1 MGTWN
6 GGAGG
11 HSVITSNFTM
21 KIEQL
26 KVRLGEKVQLVSGG
40 KKYKVQKCHLDGEE
54 LLIISLMGLV

>member
-1 MGTWN
+1 MGTRD

-26 KVRLGEKVQLVSGG
+26 KARLGEKVQLVSGG
-40 KKYKVQKCHLDGEE
+40 KKYKNV
-54 LLIISLMGLV
+54 IWMVRSYSSLV